1 MSMKLTDRED
11 KELVRLYLNGSE
23 RALGALIDR
32 HRRRVYTAI
41 YMFVKD
47 TYLAED
53 LFQDTFIKVVKKLRS
68 GKYKE
73 QGKFLPWVLRIAN
86 NLCIDNYR
94 KMKRRPSVINPE
106 GYDIFE
112 ILNFAEDNVED
123 RIIKREKAVYVK
135 NLIDQ
140 LSPEQK
146 EVVILR
152 HYADLSFKE
161 IAKLTDVSINTSLG
175 RMRYALINMR
185 KMIDETQAAK
195 MQD

>member
-1 MSMKLTDRED
+1 MRLTDYED
-11 KELVRLYLNGSE
+11 RDLVKSYLNGNE
-23 RALGALIDR
+23 RALGILVQR
-32 HRRRVYTAI
+32 HKRRVYTAI

-53 LFQDTFIKVVKKLRS
+53 LFQDTFIKVVKKLRA

-73 QGKFLPWVLRIAN
+73 EGKFLPWVLRIAN

-94 KMKRRPSVINPE
+94 KMKRRPSVVNPE

-112 ILNFAEDNVED
+112 ILNFSDANAEDK
-123 RIIKREKAVYVK
+123 IIKREKAVYVK
-135 NLIDQ
+135 NLVDR

-161 IAKLTDVSINTSLG
+161 IAKLTNVSINTSLG

-185 KMIDETQAAK
+185 KMIEDAETQK
-195 MQD
+195 VEVS

>member
-1 MSMKLTDRED
+1 MQLRNWDD
-11 KELVRLYLNGSE
+11 KRLVKTYIEGNE
-23 RALGALIDR
+23 RALGVLVDR
-32 HRRRVYTAI
+32 HKRRVYTAI

-53 LFQDTFIKVVKKLRS
+53 LFQDTFIKVVKKLRA

-73 QGKFLPWVLRIAN
+73 EGKFLPWVLRIAN
-86 NLCIDNYR
+86 NLCIDYYR
-94 KMKRRPSVINPE
+94 KTKRRPAIVNPE

-112 ILNFAEDNVED
+112 ILNFADDNAEDKIV
-123 RIIKREKAVYVK
+123 KREKAVYVK

-161 IAKLTDVSINTSLG
+161 IAKITGVSINTSLG
-175 RMRYALINMR
+175 RMRSALLNMR
-185 KMIDETQAAK
+185 KFIEEAEAQKVTSN
-195 MQD
+195 

>member
-1 MSMKLTDRED
+1 MRLTDYKDRD
-11 KELVRLYLNGSE
+11 LVKSYLNGNE
-23 RALGALIDR
+23 RALGILVQR
-32 HRRRVYTAI
+32 HKRRVYTAI

-53 LFQDTFIKVVKKLRS
+53 LFQDTFIKVVKKLRA

-73 QGKFLPWVLRIAN
+73 EGKFLPWVLRIAN

-94 KMKRRPSVINPE
+94 KMKRRPSVVNPE

-112 ILNFAEDNVED
+112 ILNFSDANAEDK
-123 RIIKREKAVYVK
+123 IIKREKAVYVK
-135 NLIDQ
+135 NLVDR

-161 IAKLTDVSINTSLG
+161 IAKLTNVSINTSLG

-185 KMIDETQAAK
+185 KMIEDAETQKVEAS
-195 MQD
+195 

>member
-1 MSMKLTDRED
+1 MKLIDFEDRD
-11 KELVRLYLNGSE
+11 LVKSYLTGDE
-23 RALGALIDR
+23 RALGVLIQR
-32 HRRRVYTAI
+32 HKRRVFTTI

-53 LFQDTFIKVVKKLRS
+53 LFQDTFIKVVKKLRT

-73 QGKFLPWVLRIAN
+73 EGKFLPWVLRIAN

-94 KMKRRPSVINPE
+94 KTKRRPSIINPE

-112 ILNFAEDNVED
+112 ILNFADANAEDK
-123 RIIKREKAVYVK
+123 IIKREKAVYVK
-135 NLIDQ
+135 NLVDQ

-161 IAKLTDVSINTSLG
+161 ISKLTNVSINTSLG

-185 KMIDETQAAK
+185 KMIDEAEAK
-195 MQD
+195 KAEVS